1 MKMKN
6 ILNERW
12 LFSFFFFFN
21 KEEKS
26 KNSVPNSSDK
36 LQNFHLKKKS
46 YWKTFLRPGRI
57 VYLLTG
63 KVQKINHTESLIFY
77 HAKE

>member
-1 MKMKN
+1 MKMK
-6 ILNERW
+6 I
-12 LFSFFFFFN
+12 FFMKCGSFFFSIKKKN
-21 KEEKS
+21 AS

-36 LQNFHLKKKS
+36 HQNFHLKKKS
-46 YWKTFLRPGRI
+46 YWKTFLRPERI
-57 VYLLTG
+57 LYLLTG